1 MEKLDEARARE
12 ERKRK
17 AMKAKRQAAM
27 AKSATKTAAPSKPV
41 FVAAPPLAS
50 PEPPPAQARP
60 VAKTGQGTAGS
71 KTSGSKAPAAKAPA
85 AKAPAAKAP
94 EPKAPPAAKA
104 PSPETQLKSRQEAE
118 AEISALLD
126 AREQRAR
133 RRLGLSF
140 LLVVIVPTLVAAFY
154 LAFLATPR
162 YLAEAKFIVRGTL
175 EMLGGESTRFS
186 RDLSSLSSISNNQE
200 GHILVDHVD
209 SHAAVERLL
218 ERMDLYA
225 MYRIRRQTPE
235 SAPAQD
241 PAFNR
246 LMAAWRSMVH
256 IGMDSVTGIL
266 TLDVQ
271 AYTAEDAM
279 AIAQGLLD
287 ESSKLVNELTA
298 RARQDRLKRATEE
311 VELSRAEL
319 DGLLKQFEA
328 FRNQQGTV
336 DANYSA
342 LALEGLAGLLRDQRS
357 KLNAEL
363 TTARASMGDDASPT
377 RTLKTRLESLDGEI
391 ANLEAQIDGTTRRSS
406 LERAAVPQSLATQ
419 EKLETK
425 RNLVIAR
432 VSRAEGAQST
442 ALSDTLRQHAF
453 LMIFEPPFLPH
464 VATFPRVRLDTL
476 ITFLVMFGFWCIG
489 ATFTRNLHVHS

>member
-1 MEKLDEARARE
+1 
-12 ERKRK
+12 
-17 AMKAKRQAAM
+17 MKAKRQAAT
-27 AKSATKTAAPSKPV
+27 AKSATETAVPNGPV

-50 PEPPPAQARP
+50 PEPPPAQAKP
-60 VAKTGQGTAGS
+60 VAKTGPAAGS
-71 KTSGSKAPAAKAPA
+71 KAAGSKAPAAKAPA

-94 EPKAPPAAKA
+94 ETKTPAPVAKTPA
-104 PSPETQLKSRQEAE
+104 PETRLKSRQEAE

-140 LLVVIVPTLVAAFY
+140 LFIVIVPTLVAAFY

-186 RDLSSLSSISNNQE
+186 RDLSALSGISNNQE
-200 GHILVDHVD
+200 GHILVDHVT

-218 ERMDLYA
+218 EQMDLYA

-279 AIAQGLLD
+279 AVARGLLD
-287 ESSKLVNELTA
+287 ESTKLVNELTA

-342 LALEGLAGLLRDQRS
+342 LALEGLAGLLRDQRI

-363 TTARASMGDDASPT
+363 TTARASMGEGAAPT
-377 RTLKTRLESLDGEI
+377 RTLTTRLESLDGEI
-391 ANLEAQIDGTTRRSS
+391 ANLEAQIDGSTRRSS

-425 RNLVIAR
+425 RDLVIAR

-464 VATFPRVRLDTL
+464 LATFPRVRLDTL
-476 ITFLVMFGFWCIG
+476 ITFLVMFGFWCVG
-489 ATFTRNLHVHS
+489 ATFSRNLHVHS